1 MKQNNKKKGFTLVE
15 LVIVIAVIAIL
26 AGVMIATFS
35 NVVEKANASKAFQEM
50 KSRIDSAY
58 IECLT
63 EEKDVQYIA
72 VDGNGA
78 VYFTSSLEEADAAYK
93 YYSLASLVKV
103 ETSGEGDTATT
114 TAVAIE
120 KGYCSLGNDLYFVIT
135 SDGYSVVDSIP
146 EDAEELAPVSVEP
159 TTTTPDESS
168 SDETTGG

>member
-50 KSRIDSAY
+50 KSRVDSAY

-78 VYFTSSLEEADAAYK
+78 VYFTSSLEETDTAYT
-93 YYSLASLVKV
+93 YYSL
-103 ETSGEGDTATT
+103 
-114 TAVAIE
+114 VAE
-120 KGYCSLGNDLYFVIT
+120 EGYCSLGNDLYFVIT
-135 SDGYSVVDSIP
+135 SDGYSVVDSVP
-146 EDAEELAPVSVEP
+146 ENVEELATVTVEP
-159 TTTTPDESS
+159 TEPEDSS
-168 SDETTGG
+168 SEETT

>member
-1 MKQNNKKKGFTLVE
+1 MIRKSKKKGFTLVE

-50 KSRIDSAY
+50 KSRVDSAY

-78 VYFTSSLEEADAAYK
+78 VYFTSSLEETDTAYT
-93 YYSLASLVKV
+93 YYSL
-103 ETSGEGDTATT
+103 
-114 TAVAIE
+114 VAE
-120 KGYCSLGNDLYFVIT
+120 EGYCSLGNDLYFVIT
-135 SDGYSVVDSIP
+135 SDGYSVVDSVP
-146 EDAEELAPVSVEP
+146 DNVEELATVTVEP
-159 TTTTPDESS
+159 TEPEDSS
-168 SDETTGG
+168 SEETT

>member
-1 MKQNNKKKGFTLVE
+1 MIRKSKKKGFTLVE

-50 KSRIDSAY
+50 KSRVDSAY

-78 VYFTSSLEEADAAYK
+78 GV
-93 YYSLASLVKV
+93 
-103 ETSGEGDTATT
+103 
-114 TAVAIE
+114 
-120 KGYCSLGNDLYFVIT
+120 LYFFLGG
-135 SDGYSVVDSIP
+135 DGHCLHLLFSCCRRRVLLP
-146 EDAEELAPVSVEP
+146 WK
-159 TTTTPDESS
+159 
-168 SDETTGG
+168 

>member
-1 MKQNNKKKGFTLVE
+1 MIRKSKKKGFTLVE

-50 KSRIDSAY
+50 KARVDSAY

-72 VDGNGA
+72 VDGKGA
-78 VYFTSSLEEADAAYK
+78 VYFTSSLEEADAAYT
-93 YYSLASLVKV
+93 YYSLALVKV
-103 ETSGEGDTATT
+103 ETSDEEGATT
-114 TAVAIE
+114 TVAIE
-120 KGYCSLGNDLYFVIT
+120 KGYCSLGNDLYFVVT
-135 SDGYSVVDSIP
+135 NDGYLVVDSLP

-168 SDETTGG
+168 SDETTGD